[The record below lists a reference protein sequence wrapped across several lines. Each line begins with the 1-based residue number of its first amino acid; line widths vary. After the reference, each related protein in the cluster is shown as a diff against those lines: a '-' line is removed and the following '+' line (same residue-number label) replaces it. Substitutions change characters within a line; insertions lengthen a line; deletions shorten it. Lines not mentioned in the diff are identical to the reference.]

1 MIKGCYSD
9 KAISVTMVPVN
20 LILVVGMVFGVE
32 VKEQG
37 VNMKVTN
44 KETDKVTSLLACPER
59 EGGGWLACG
68 EEGRCISK
76 TQVNQAVDSKNMIV
90 MVEDT
95 SEKNNKFIACLC
107 D

>member
-20 LILVVGMVFGVE
+20 LFLVVGMVFGVE
-32 VKEQG
+32 QEQE

-68 EEGRCISK
+68 DEGRCISK
-76 TQVNQAVDSKNMIV
+76 TQVNQAVDSKNM
-90 MVEDT
+90 M
-95 SEKNNKFIACLC
+95 
-107 D
+107 

>member
-1 MIKGCYSD
+1 MIKGCCID

-20 LILVVGMVFGVE
+20 LFLVVGMVFGVE
-32 VKEQG
+32 QEQE

-76 TQVNQAVDSKNMIV
+76 TQVNQAVDSKNIV
-90 MVEDT
+90 IVEDT
-95 SEKNNKFIACLC
+95 SGRI
-107 D
+107 

>member
-20 LILVVGMVFGVE
+20 LFLVVGMVFGVE
-32 VKEQG
+32 VKEQR
-37 VNMKVTN
+37 VNMKVTD

-76 TQVNQAVDSKNMIV
+76 TQVNQAVDSKNM
-90 MVEDT
+90 M
-95 SEKNNKFIACLC
+95 
-107 D
+107 